1 MGEKKQDEQFFPV
14 STLTIIPGTTGQF
27 DLYLKRYDNY
37 VLYCN
42 KGDVFSDEKMAK
54 VLEVAA
60 FFVHRDERLEYERYL
75 AKNLGDL
82 LMNETIPMKQRAK
95 IFYNISRTVVNQVFE
110 QKVPRPFSK
119 EAFQRMLDVVNASI
133 AFFAKEGTLESFSQ
147 FISHDYHTYS
157 HSVQTMVL
165 MLSVMHTRRDLEKS
179 FLKHCAMGAL
189 LHDIGK
195 VMVPVDIL
203 GKHPNELSVREWDVL
218 KTHPIKGLRMCEN
231 VDLPK
236 VSMNCI
242 LFHHEREDGT
252 GYPGGLGSAEIPQE
266 VKLLSV
272 CNIYDV
278 LTSQHSYTKAMKPFD
293 ALAYMRENMKET
305 VDQESFKR
313 LVFVLGN
320 ANIT

>member
-1 MGEKKQDEQFFPV
+1 MANKTQDEQFFPV
-14 STLTIIPGTTGQF
+14 STLTIIPGTRGQF
-27 DLYLKRYDNY
+27 DLYLKRYENY

-54 VLEVAA
+54 VLEVAE

-82 LMNETIPMKQRAK
+82 LQNDTIPVKQRAK

-110 QKVPRPFSK
+110 QKVPKPFSK

-157 HSVQTMVL
+157 HSIQTMVL
-165 MLSVMHTRRDLEKS
+165 TLSVLHTQREVDKT

-195 VMVPVDIL
+195 VMVPLEIL
-203 GKHPNELSVREWDVL
+203 NKHPNELAVREWDVL
-218 KTHPIKGLRMCEN
+218 KTHPIKGVKMCEN

-236 VSMNCI
+236 VTMNCV

-252 GYPGGLGSAEIPQE
+252 GYPGGLAGADIPFE
-266 VKLLSV
+266 VKVLSV
-272 CNIYDV
+272 CNIYDA
-278 LTSQHSYTKAMKPFD
+278 LTSQHSYTRAMKPFD
-293 ALAYMRENMKET
+293 ALAYMRENMT
-305 VDQESFKR
+305 NVVDADMFKR

-320 ANIT
+320 ASIA